1 MNVVGISIPVLAQ
14 GSAASPAGACI
25 PEYSSEPMSIR
36 VAVARRVVVTDRFAV
51 GAAGGAPL
59 IPFKEIRPCASW

>member
-1 MNVVGISIPVLAQ
+1 MAQ
-14 GSAASPAGACI
+14 GSAASPAGAGI

-51 GAAGGAPL
+51 GAAGGAPSF
-59 IPFKEIRPCASW
+59 P